1 MSFKEIWN
9 QAKQKIY
16 DTIDKGNSEIKKYGA
31 TIRMSIYSRPILGG
45 FLTRQVFFEEDGILM
60 LTTDLKE
67 DDIGLNSI
75 IGIEN
80 DDELYVVTR
89 ISDDEEIK
97 ELKQEQKT
105 YQYPC
110 HKIQY
115 RSLND
120 VFTEQTMGFAYHE
133 MSSSQQEILNKIKKE
148 LENKTFAVKEKKE
161 ICFRLCQYF
170 TECIAYRLPD
180 HYVMHAFVK
189 IADDYIEDFSSLLL
203 KLCV

>member
-1 MSFKEIWN
+1 
-9 QAKQKIY
+9 
-16 DTIDKGNSEIKKYGA
+16 
-31 TIRMSIYSRPILGG
+31 
-45 FLTRQVFFEEDGILM
+45 M

-120 VFTEQTMGFAYHE
+120 VFTEQTMGFAYHK
-133 MSSSQQEILNKIKKE
+133 MSSSQQETLNKIKKE
-148 LENKTFAVKEKKE
+148 LENKTFAVKEKRKFALDYGNTLRNVLLTDYQ
-161 ICFRLCQYF
+161 IIMLC
-170 TECIAYRLPD
+170 
-180 HYVMHAFVK
+180 MH
-189 IADDYIEDFSSLLL
+189 L
-203 KLCV
+203 

>member
-1 MSFKEIWN
+1 
-9 QAKQKIY
+9 
-16 DTIDKGNSEIKKYGA
+16 
-31 TIRMSIYSRPILGG
+31 
-45 FLTRQVFFEEDGILM
+45 M

-110 HKIQY
+110 HKI
-115 RSLND
+115 
-120 VFTEQTMGFAYHE
+120 
-133 MSSSQQEILNKIKKE
+133 
-148 LENKTFAVKEKKE
+148 
-161 ICFRLCQYF
+161 
-170 TECIAYRLPD
+170 
-180 HYVMHAFVK
+180 
-189 IADDYIEDFSSLLL
+189 
-203 KLCV
+203 